1 MTSEK
6 AKKITPWISI
16 GLGLLLLISAYLIS
30 GRHNRQIR
38 EIIET
43 DGVYTIGTITHISN
57 KYATITF
64 EFEHEGRTI
73 IGNVHNDQYF
83 EYAVIDR
90 QYVVRYVPEKI
101 TERDITDYAII
112 YINVPIPQDYIID
125 QIIKSLAKQDSTI
138 VKQL

>member
-90 QYVVRYVPEKI
+90 QYVVRYVPDKL
-101 TERDITDYAII
+101 TDKTTTNYARI
-112 YINVPIPQDYIID
+112 YLDVPIPQDYIID
-125 QIIKSLAKQDSTI
+125 QIIKSLAKRDSTI
-138 VKQL
+138 VE